1 MCISVIYS
9 TLSMSCKSVVSMLS
23 PLVSNSCGGSQ
34 FVIYVEIKFEHVHGK
49 NNEEHDRNL

>member
-1 MCISVIYS
+1 
-9 TLSMSCKSVVSMLS
+9 MLS